1 MQDER
6 DADGPADPGDE
17 AEVERRVP
25 GQHGVRAADRHRQR
39 IHPGRCDVASRLVRV
54 GAGPRRVH
62 AVLAAD
68 LAELGLDPD
77 TPVPAPPGQLGGSP
91 DVLGIGLRGR
101 VEHDRTQA
109 EPDRRP
115 DQVRA
120 GGVVQVHRDGHGGRG
135 RDGQA
140 GARDGVQ
147 GAVPGGAV
155 LADLQHHRGAG
166 RLSPGHDGLGVL
178 DADDVERA
186 DPAARVPGRADDF
199 AHGGQRHQRSSSTVP
214 ASTVPASTV
223 TASTV
228 TASSALR

>member
-6 DADGPADPGDE
+6 DANGLAQPSHQ
-17 AEVERRVP
+17 AEVQDRVP

-39 IHPGRCDVASRLVRV
+39 VHAGGGDVAGRLVRV
-54 GAGPRRVH
+54 GARPRRVH

-77 TPVPAPPGQLGGSP
+77 APVPAPPGQLGGGP
-91 DVLGIGLRGR
+91 DVLGVALRGR
-101 VEHDRTQA
+101 VEHDRSQA
-109 EPDRRP
+109 EPGRRP
-115 DQVRA
+115 DQART
-120 GGVVQVHRDGHGGRG
+120 GGVIQVHRDRHGGRG

-155 LADLQHHRGAG
+155 LADLQDHRGAS
-166 RLSPGHDGLGVL
+166 RLGPGHDGLGVL

-186 DPAARVPGRADDF
+186 DPAARVPGRVDDL
-199 AHGGQRHQRSSSTVP
+199 AHGGQRHQRTPSAGVCAGTC
-214 ASTVPASTV
+214 STV
-223 TASTV
+223 TAPSV
-228 TASSALR
+228 PR

>member
-1 MQDER
+1 VQDER
-6 DADGPADPGDE
+6 DPDGLTQPSHQV
-17 AEVERRVP
+17 EVQDRVP

-39 IHPGRCDVASRLVRV
+39 VHTGGGDVGGRLVRV
-54 GAGPRRVH
+54 GTGQRRVH

-68 LAELGLDPD
+68 LAQLGFDPD
-77 TPVPAPPGQLGGSP
+77 ALVLAPPGQLGGDP
-91 DVLGIGLRGR
+91 DVLVVRQAGR
-101 VEHDRTQA
+101 VEHDRTQP

-120 GGVVQVHRDGHGGRG
+120 GGVVQVHRDGHRGRG

-155 LADLQHHRGAG
+155 LADLQHHRDAG
-166 RLSPGHDGLGVL
+166 RFGPGHDGLGVL

-186 DPAARVPGRADDF
+186 DPAARIPGRADDL
-199 AHGGQRHQRSSSTVP
+199 AHDGQRHQRTPSAGVFAGSC
-214 ASTVPASTV
+214 STV
-223 TASTV
+223 TAPSV
-228 TASSALR
+228 PR